1 MLLLLAFLS
10 PALRCAALSADD
22 DDGFS
27 FSLDDVLNLFS
38 GDGMHDFFSDIYVG
52 ERYYYVGSSERL
64 PNGDE
69 LVHGRRGRVIGLASD
84 PLLWSVRF
92 PGNEADADVHFG
104 LLSSRPP
111 PPLPHGFL
119 VGDTVYYAGASHEFT
134 SGNRLEFGL
143 RGTVVGPA
151 RAAEGL
157 TVLFDG
163 NKGNSQ
169 VLFKHTAFSREPPHL
184 PGGFALDEE
193 LYYNGTGKK
202 FDNGDRL
209 VYGWRGRVAGQ
220 AAGDLART
228 AVAMRFAHNQLT
240 IGCFLSSLTRDPP
253 PPLPGGFAPDDLVY
267 YNGSSSS
274 FDNGDVLIFGE
285 RGTVVGPPTLA
296 SHAEGLTVLFDGN
309 KAPYQLLLNQLSRE
323 PLPSLPSGEYTWH
336 IPGFSKI
343 EETKLYSPT
352 FQAGAFNWCDAP
364 RIPLAA
370 SRMGCSWGVP
380 LPTSHAYIAA
390 GHFFSTRRATISRG
404 SSRSTS
410 ARPARRRCRRAGRGM
425 RPSR

>member
-1 MLLLLAFLS
+1 
-10 PALRCAALSADD
+10 
-22 DDGFS
+22 
-27 FSLDDVLNLFS
+27 
-38 GDGMHDFFSDIYVG
+38 MHDFFSDIYVG

-111 PPLPHGFL
+111 PPLHNGFL

-134 SGNRLEFGL
+134 SGDRLEFGL

-240 IGCFLSSLTRDPP
+240 IGCYLRNLTRDPP

-267 YNGSSSS
+267 YNGSSYS

-309 KAPYQLLLNQLSRE
+309 KRDYQLFLNQLSRE

-352 FQAGAFNWCDAP
+352 FQAGAFNWTLLLYPKGDDQQGQ
-364 RIPLAA
+364 L
-370 SRMGCSWGVP
+370 SLYLS
-380 LPTSHAYIAA
+380 AA
-390 GHFFSTRRATISRG
+390 GSATLPEGWARHASFTLTVKNHLEVATRSVMKRAQRNGANNQTRVG
-404 SSRSTS
+404 
-410 ARPARRRCRRAGRGM
+410 
-425 RPSR
+425 

>member
-1 MLLLLAFLS
+1 M
-10 PALRCAALSADD
+10 LSADD

-27 FSLDDVLNLFS
+27 FDVDDILKNIFS
-38 GDGMHDFFSDIYVG
+38 GDGMHDFFSDAYDGMHDFFSDTFVG

-111 PPLPHGFL
+111 RPLPDGFL
-119 VGDTVYYAGASHEFT
+119 VGDTVYYAGAS
-134 SGNRLEFGL
+134 GDGLEFGL

-163 NKGNSQ
+163 NKGNVQ
-169 VLFKHTAFSREPPHL
+169 LFFNKHPFSREPPHL
-184 PGGFALDEE
+184 LYYTGFALDEE
-193 LYYNGTGKK
+193 LYYNGTGTK

-220 AAGDLART
+220 AAGDFART
-228 AVAMRFAHNQLT
+228 AVAMRFAHNQLPRV
-240 IGCFLSSLTRDPP
+240 CYLRNLTRDPP

-274 FDNGDVLIFGE
+274 FDNGDVLMFGE
-285 RGTVVGPPTLA
+285 RGTVVGPATLA
-296 SHAEGLTVLFDGN
+296 SHKGKGLAVLFDGN
-309 KAPYQLLLNQLSRE
+309 KGTVQVFLNQLSRE
-323 PLPSLPSGEYTWH
+323 PLPSPPSGEYTWP

-343 EETKLYSPT
+343 EETKLSSPT
-352 FQAGAFNWCDAP
+352 FQAGAFNWTLDLYP
-364 RIPLAA
+364 KGDDQQGQLSLYLSAA
-370 SRMGCSWGVP
+370 DSAT
-380 LPTSHAYIAA
+380 LPEGWARHASFTLTVKN
-390 GHFFSTRRATISRG
+390 HLEVVTRSVTKRAQRNGANNQTRVG
-404 SSRSTS
+404 
-410 ARPARRRCRRAGRGM
+410 GY
-425 RPSR
+425 